1 MKTRILG
8 LVDYE
13 PTWRAM
19 REFTEQRDDNTP
31 DELWVCEH
39 APVYTL
45 GQAGKREHILNPA
58 GIPVVNSD
66 RGGQVTYHGPGQVV
80 VYTLVNL
87 RRAGFGVRELV
98 VRLENSAIA
107 LLAEYGVPAHGR
119 RDAPGVYVGDAKI
132 AALGLRVRRS
142 STYHGIALNI
152 EPDLT
157 PFLGINPC
165 GYQGLIVTSTRNL
178 GIAIE
183 KEQVAARFVELVDN
197 YLSASVSVS

>member
-1 MKTRILG
+1 MKTRVLG

-13 PTWRAM
+13 PTWQAM
-19 REFTEQRDDNTP
+19 REFTDQRTDSTQ
-31 DELWVCEH
+31 DELWMCEH

-45 GQAGKREHILNPA
+45 GQAGKPEHILDPA
-58 GIPVVNSD
+58 SIPIVKSD

-98 VRLENSAIA
+98 VRLENSVIA
-107 LLAEYGVPAHGR
+107 LLAEYGVQAHGR
-119 RDAPGVYVGDAKI
+119 RDAPGVYVEEAKI

-142 STYHGIALNI
+142 CAYHGIALNI
-152 EPDLT
+152 EPDLA

-165 GYQGLIVTSTRNL
+165 GYQDLIVTSTQNL

-183 KEQVAARFVELVDN
+183 KDQVAARFVQLIDN
-197 YLSASVSVS
+197 FLSAPVSV